1 MKKIFLLR
9 EYMDKYSTPGVF
21 VEEVKNLSLSIASG
35 ETAIPVIAAS
45 TEDFTLLEAGAGI
58 DYFEVNSW
66 LDVTAR
72 AGGNASAVRVAM
84 AKVEA
89 GNPASG
95 REIDAVTAAGETYIA
110 FVATRQLGQAGWA
123 ETVEN
128 AKSFAKAAAT
138 EAAEKYSVKTVVEI
152 VSAAKSHPWS
162 LKNYMVGDADIV
174 TFISTTLSSELTAGK
189 AFASPVYIARN
200 VVAAVERQS
209 LKTAKNDT
217 VEEGEKRS
225 ELAKLEAEIHK
236 FLSPFAEAQT
246 MSVLDSAKF
255 LMQKYINAFNQSIG
269 LNAATEDG
277 IADLK
282 KTMLGQS
289 LEAFFVNGGGRAYV
303 CKADSVGTAVGL
315 LSDVTLL
322 VEAGANLNKQV
333 VARVCTEKSGIFGV
347 LDARN
352 VPPSSDVTS
361 VLPTDIGE
369 NDNVA
374 FYYPWFKSASQHDTA
389 PSAVMAGIYAKVD
402 AERGVWKA
410 PANVAVQGVVP
421 KYVVTDNQQAK
432 LNDHTT
438 PINVIRSFG
447 AGTPLVWGARTGKK
461 ASPFRYIPVR
471 RLFNAME
478 RDIKKA
484 MKQAVFEPNTSATWE
499 KVRSAIDNYLHE
511 IWRQGGLMGEKP
523 GDAYRI
529 SIGEGVTMTA
539 TQIQQGQMIAEVA
552 VAPTRPAEFVVLR
565 FSEKMQSI

>member
-1 MKKIFLLR
+1 
-9 EYMDKYSTPGVF
+9 MDKYSTPGVF

-95 REIDAVTAAGETYIA
+95 REIDAVTEAGEKYIA
-110 FVATRQLGQAGWA
+110 SVATRQLGQANWA
-123 ETVEN
+123 EKVKP
-128 AKSFAKAAAT
+128 AKDLANKA
-138 EAAEKYSVKTVVEI
+138 
-152 VSAAKSHPWS
+152 
-162 LKNYMVGDADIV
+162 
-174 TFISTTLSSELTAGK
+174 
-189 AFASPVYIARN
+189 
-200 VVAAVERQS
+200 
-209 LKTAKNDT
+209 
-217 VEEGEKRS
+217 
-225 ELAKLEAEIHK
+225 
-236 FLSPFAEAQT
+236 
-246 MSVLDSAKF
+246 
-255 LMQKYINAFNQSIG
+255 
-269 LNAATEDG
+269 AATEDG

-282 KTMLGQS
+282 KTTLGQS

-478 RDIKKA
+478 RDIKKT